1 MESLAIVVVMLFL
14 IAILAGPISIAL
26 SSKFLKSRLDSKA
39 SLGIVILNLIRK
51 AIHLVVVA
59 FGNLIGVQFL
69 LIAGLPLIPRLI
81 GIFAIVTCY
90 IGLRRE
96 YFPEFFFAPDLLSK
110 LGIPQRR
117 KNNPN
122 KGRTSGNDGHGP
134 EGQH

>member
-1 MESLAIVVVMLFL
+1 MESLAIVVLMLFL

-39 SLGIVILNLIRK
+39 SLGIVILNLTRK
-51 AIHLVVVA
+51 AIHLIVVA

-81 GIFAIVTCY
+81 GLFAVVTCY

-96 YFPEFFFAPDLLSK
+96 YFPEFFFARDLVAK
-110 LGIPQRR
+110 LGISR
-117 KNNPN
+117 KN
-122 KGRTSGNDGHGP
+122 GRSSGNDGHGP